1 MISLYDLGGISSSDI
16 PGGFTPCIPNN
27 VNGDIYQ
34 YPTHFK
40 REIIITKFWICV
52 YEPCITDCNK
62 SHISKIMYST

>member
-40 REIIITKFWICV
+40 REIII
-52 YEPCITDCNK
+52 
-62 SHISKIMYST
+62 